1 MKLKF
6 MLPLLLFFTAVIVQ
20 PQSRKIDFTEYDLPN
35 GLHVILHKDNS
46 TPIVATTVTYHVGSK
61 NEDADRTGFAH
72 FFEHLMFEGTE
83 NIGRGEFDNIV
94 QNAGGQLNA
103 YTSFDETLYYLLLP
117 SNQLELGLWLE
128 SDRMFHAKI
137 DTVGVETQRSVV
149 KEERKQSIDNR
160 PYGSF
165 WEKTFGLAYTEH
177 PYMWTPIGSAQYI
190 DEATIDEFRDFYKTY
205 YVPNNAVLC
214 VAGDIDI
221 DQTKKLIDK
230 YFSEIPKGKKE
241 IKRPKTVEPKQTT
254 ERRETVLD
262 NIQLPAVIQAY
273 HIPAQ
278 GTDDYYALN
287 LLTNLLSAGESSRLN
302 KALVDDKRVAI
313 NVGSFPVSLEH
324 PGLFIALA
332 IANFGKTAE
341 ECEKAMDE
349 EINKVRTE
357 LVSEDEFAKIKNQ
370 VESEFVMD
378 KNRIAGI
385 AMSLSKYYLFFN
397 NTDLINTE
405 LEKYAKVTREDL
417 KRVANE
423 YLVPE
428 NRSVLYYL
436 PKQAK

>member
-1 MKLKF
+1 MFPIMIL
-6 MLPLLLFFTAVIVQ
+6 MLSVSVYS
-20 PQSRKIDFTEYDLPN
+20 QSRKIEFTEYNLPN
-35 GLHVILHKDNS
+35 GLHVILHRDNS

-83 NIGRGEFDNIV
+83 NIERGEFDNIV

-117 SNQLELGLWLE
+117 SNQLELALWLE
-128 SDRMFHAKI
+128 SERMLQAKI
-137 DTVGVETQRSVV
+137 DSVGVETQRSVV

-160 PYGSF
+160 PYGTF
-165 WEKTFGLAYTEH
+165 WERTFGLAYTEH
-177 PYMWTPIGSAQYI
+177 PYRWTPIGSAQYI
-190 DEATIDEFRDFYKTY
+190 DEATIDEFREFYRTY

-214 VAGDIDI
+214 VAGDIDVER
-221 DQTKKLIDK
+221 TKQLIDK
-230 YFSEIPKGKKE
+230 YFSDIPKGKKE
-241 IKRPKTVEPKQTT
+241 IKRPKAVEPKQTA
-254 ERRETVLD
+254 ERRETVFD

-273 HIPAQ
+273 HIPPQ
-278 GTDDYYALN
+278 GTADYYALN
-287 LLTNLLSAGESSRLN
+287 LLTNLLSSGESSRLN
-302 KALVDDKRVAI
+302 KALVDEKRVAI

-324 PGLFIALA
+324 PGVFIALA

-341 ECEKAMDE
+341 ECESAMDE
-349 EINKVRTE
+349 EISRVRTE
-357 LVSEDEFAKIKNQ
+357 LISEDEFTKIKNQ
-370 VESEFVMD
+370 IESEFVMD

-405 LEKYAKVTREDL
+405 LENYAKVTREDL

>member
-1 MKLKF
+1 MKPIF
-6 MLPLLLFFTAVIVQ
+6 MFPIMILMLSVSVYS
-20 PQSRKIDFTEYDLPN
+20 QSRMIEFTEYNLPN
-35 GLHVILHKDNS
+35 GLHVILHRDNS

-83 NIGRGEFDNIV
+83 NIERGEFDNIV

-117 SNQLELGLWLE
+117 SNQLELALWLE
-128 SDRMFHAKI
+128 SERMLQAKI
-137 DTVGVETQRSVV
+137 DSVGVETQRSVV

-160 PYGSF
+160 PYGTF
-165 WEKTFGLAYTEH
+165 WERTFGLAYTEH
-177 PYMWTPIGSAQYI
+177 PYRWTPIGSAQYI
-190 DEATIDEFRDFYKTY
+190 DEATIDEFREFYRTY

-214 VAGDIDI
+214 VAGDIDVER
-221 DQTKKLIDK
+221 TKQLIDK
-230 YFSEIPKGKKE
+230 YFSDIPKGKKE
-241 IKRPKTVEPKQTT
+241 IKRPKAVEPKQTA
-254 ERRETVLD
+254 ERRETVFD

-273 HIPAQ
+273 HIPPQ
-278 GTDDYYALN
+278 GTADYYALN
-287 LLTNLLSAGESSRLN
+287 LLTNLLSSGESSRLN
-302 KALVDDKRVAI
+302 KALVDEKRVAI

-324 PGLFIALA
+324 PGVFIALA

-341 ECEKAMDE
+341 ECESAMDE
-349 EINKVRTE
+349 EISRVRTE
-357 LVSEDEFAKIKNQ
+357 LISEDEFTKIKNQ
-370 VESEFVMD
+370 IESEFVMD

-405 LEKYAKVTREDL
+405 LENYAKVTREDL